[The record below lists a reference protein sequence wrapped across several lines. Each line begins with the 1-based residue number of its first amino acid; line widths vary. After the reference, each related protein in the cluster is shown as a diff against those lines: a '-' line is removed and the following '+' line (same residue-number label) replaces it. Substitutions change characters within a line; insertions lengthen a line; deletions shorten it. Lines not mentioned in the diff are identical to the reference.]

1 VRRCPSTLRVPRE
14 QFLNP
19 FKITAHVAG
28 KLILVND
35 CRHRALALWHDAHV
49 ENDLHPIDI
58 DQASRAMHAYAD
70 DERNCVKAAPTTM
83 KSTSIISL
91 LLGLLLLAS
100 CGINPSMTSDREV
113 KAAFA
118 DVLDQYGQRL
128 DLAADVSALARK
140 YLPADSLVLAQ
151 ADDSREA
158 VASLHVSPEFVD
170 TPASFERFDIAQR
183 QLTEAISQLMVACEG
198 VRRLNNDPKFRVLQS
213 RLATSAG
220 RIALARDR
228 YDDAARRYN
237 ASLRHFSSGVP
248 FNLAEAIRPG
258 RDKPTFSVKD
268 GSPVHRHPRT
278 DFGSLRGSLRV

>member
-1 VRRCPSTLRVPRE
+1 
-14 QFLNP
+14 
-19 FKITAHVAG
+19 
-28 KLILVND
+28 
-35 CRHRALALWHDAHV
+35 
-49 ENDLHPIDI
+49 
-58 DQASRAMHAYAD
+58 
-70 DERNCVKAAPTTM
+70 M

-113 KAAFA
+113 NAAFA

-128 DLAADVSALARK
+128 DLAADASTLARK

-151 ADDSREA
+151 MDDSRET
-158 VASLHVSPEFVD
+158 VASLHASSEFVD
-170 TPASFERFDIAQR
+170 TPALFERFDIAQR
-183 QLTEAISQLMVACEG
+183 QLTEAISQLMIACEG

-213 RLATSAG
+213 RLASSAG

-237 ASLRHFSSGVP
+237 VSLRHFSSQLPSGVP